1 MIHRNIFL
9 ALYDRSKYKTNIVK
23 KNYEKSRKLRNKNE
37 NIHMNVPQKRH
48 TQILK
53 IVQEVWEK

>member
-1 MIHRNIFL
+1 MILRNIF

-37 NIHMNVPQKRH
+37 NIHMNVP
-48 TQILK
+48 
-53 IVQEVWEK
+53 